1 MLGYCVSV
9 LGCSVSVFS
18 FKVDGKPEAS
28 EHDDGPLLQ
37 KRMKEVPAMIAGR
50 RRHNLYKKL

>member
-1 MLGYCVSV
+1 M
-9 LGCSVSVFS
+9 FS
-18 FKVDGKPEAS
+18 FRVDGKPEAS

-37 KRMKEVPAMIAGR
+37 KRMKEVLAMIAGR